1 MQAIT
6 KRNDPIREVLP
17 WASSDYLE
25 RLMEERKKE
34 MGEVLEILD
43 SLSLSD
49 IPEEVRDIVKRPAWE
64 SLLV

>member
-1 MQAIT
+1 
-6 KRNDPIREVLP
+6 
-17 WASSDYLE
+17 
-25 RLMEERKKE
+25 MEERKKE

>member
-1 MQAIT
+1 MQAMA
-6 KRNDPIREVLP
+6 KRDELIREVLP

-34 MGEVLEILD
+34 MSEVLEILD

-64 SLLV
+64 TLLV